1 MCLSALASRSLSAH
15 SFVGA
20 IVDNFRKIRAER
32 TGSALLTTEQ
42 IQWVKVMKECRIMK
56 APKPPLPPTIL
67 VNLRMPFYQM
77 VLSAPF
83 QNAMLLGTRTR
94 KGSPTPD

>member
-1 MCLSALASRSLSAH
+1 MNRHRSAPLPHESPMPRVARSRALCVCVRVPLRSRSLSPR

-42 IQWVKVMKECRIMK
+42 IQWVKVMKECQRVSSSDR
-56 APKPPLPPTIL
+56 P
-67 VNLRMPFYQM
+67 
-77 VLSAPF
+77 
-83 QNAMLLGTRTR
+83 
-94 KGSPTPD
+94 